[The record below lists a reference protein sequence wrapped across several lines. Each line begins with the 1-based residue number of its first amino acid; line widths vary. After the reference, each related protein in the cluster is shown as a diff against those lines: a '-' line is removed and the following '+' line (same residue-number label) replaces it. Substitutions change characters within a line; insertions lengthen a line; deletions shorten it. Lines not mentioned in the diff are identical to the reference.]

1 MNKKV
6 FKLMKHFIAFQKLQQ
21 MHLRVSIHE
30 LVGIKVSPVSKA
42 IAEELVPRLLV
53 LCGETCCS
61 QFPGVHKNPAFPRQ
75 MSAKSPHPRKSEE
88 PSHSI
93 AHKHL
98 KLHTN
103 T

>member
-1 MNKKV
+1 
-6 FKLMKHFIAFQKLQQ
+6 
-21 MHLRVSIHE
+21 MHLRASIHE

-75 MSAKSPHPRKSEE
+75 MSAESSSKEIRGALSFNCTQTPE
-88 PSHSI
+88 I

-98 KLHTN
+98 KPVTALHFQKTISVILQ
-103 T
+103 